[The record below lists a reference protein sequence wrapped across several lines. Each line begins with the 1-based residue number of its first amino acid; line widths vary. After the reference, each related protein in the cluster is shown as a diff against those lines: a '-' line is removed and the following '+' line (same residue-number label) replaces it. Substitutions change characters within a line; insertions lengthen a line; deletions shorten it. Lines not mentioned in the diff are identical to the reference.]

1 MDNNSKNCNNRELS
15 AAEYFIQI
23 QKEYL
28 IAIFR
33 SKIYFSP
40 KNKRYW
46 KKVAEYKAEKI
57 KSIATRNKLNS
68 ILNNEQ
74 KMKEFSERLF
84 DKIGK
89 PKFELTAEDWK
100 NYYTA
105 GNEFSY
111 KGEIYTLDAIRE
123 DGKLQ
128 LYSLDKKEFEVA
140 DKENVCRII

>member
-1 MDNNSKNCNNRELS
+1 MDSKNCKNRELS

-23 QKEYL
+23 QKEHL
-28 IAIFR
+28 IDIFR

-68 ILNNEQ
+68 ILNSEQ
-74 KMKEFSERLF
+74 KMREFNERLF
-84 DKIGK
+84 DRSGK
-89 PKFELTAEDWK
+89 PRFELTPEDLK

-111 KGEIYTLDAIRE
+111 RGEIYTLDAVRE

-128 LYSLDKKEFEVA
+128 LYSLDKQEFEIA
-140 DKENVCRII
+140 DKKDVCRII

>member
-1 MDNNSKNCNNRELS
+1 MDSINCKNRELS

-28 IAIFR
+28 IAQFR

-46 KKVAEYKAEKI
+46 KKVSEYKAEKI
-57 KSIATRNKLNS
+57 KKIAARNKLNS
-68 ILNNEQ
+68 ILNSEQ
-74 KMKEFSERLF
+74 KLNEFRSRLF
-84 DKIGK
+84 DKNGK
-89 PKFELTAEDWK
+89 PKFEMNEDDVK

-111 KGEIYTLDAIRE
+111 KGEIYTLDKITD
-123 DGKLQ
+123 DGRLQ
-128 LYSLDKKEFEVA
+128 LFSIEKQDFELADKK
-140 DKENVCRII
+140 DVCRII

>member
-1 MDNNSKNCNNRELS
+1 MDSVNCENRKLS

-28 IAIFR
+28 IAQFR

-46 KKVAEYKAEKI
+46 KKVSEYKSEKI
-57 KSIATRNKLNS
+57 KKIAARNKLNS
-68 ILNNEQ
+68 ILNSEQ
-74 KMKEFSERLF
+74 KLNEFRSRLF
-84 DKIGK
+84 DKNGK
-89 PKFELTAEDWK
+89 PKFEMNEDDIK

-111 KGEIYTLDAIRE
+111 KGEIYILDKITN
-123 DGKLQ
+123 DGRLQ
-128 LYSLDKKEFEVA
+128 LFSIEKQNFELVDKQ
-140 DKENVCRII
+140 DVCRII